1 MTPWKVATAFAGL
14 MVVSGCQPIE
24 DLFAS
29 DFKKFQ
35 RCVESTSKD
44 GLISKGVA
52 KQTCAAKYTTD
63 KGDLKTKFAVARGG
77 FNFCPDAPCGSFA
90 VDAVN
95 PSARTIITSVH
106 LTVQLKSGKEIHGVS
121 PALFVEPGAALS
133 AFIPLSEPVGT
144 QERADHKWFI
154 SGVAGIDI
162 DG

>member
-1 MTPWKVATAFAGL
+1 
-14 MVVSGCQPIE
+14 MVVGGCQPIE

-63 KGDLKTKFAVARGG
+63 KGDLKTKFTVARGA
-77 FNFCPDAPCGSFA
+77 FSFCGEAPCDTFS
-90 VDAVN
+90 VEAVN
-95 PSARTIITSVH
+95 PSNKTIIVSIHV
-106 LTVQLKSGKEIHGVS
+106 TVEAKDKEFHGVS
-121 PALFVEPGAALS
+121 MQPMFVEPGAALS
-133 AFIPLSEPVGT
+133 TFVKLNQNLNAD
-144 QERADHKWFI
+144 ERAGHKWYI
-154 SGVAGIDI
+154 TGVAGIDI